1 MTTHPLNDLTP
12 ELIRELEQCFI
23 SDDDAHAIYLVMKH
37 HDLIL
42 ECMKTALRLKNDLD
56 KMERNE

>member
-12 ELIRELEQCFI
+12 ELIRDFE
-23 SDDDAHAIYLVMKH
+23 HHVKH
-37 HDLIL
+37 DESCGIGAFAFLHQHLIL